1 MITQIFCSLI
11 TIFIAIIIHE
21 IAHGYIAWKLGD
33 DTAKQAGRLSFN
45 PMQHIDMFGTIILP
59 IILLCSKSGFIFGWA
74 KPIPV
79 NYSKLQNKKR
89 NIILVASAGIIANFI
104 LAVIS
109 AIMLKISVILPANP
123 FNGIMAMFWLNM
135 IFFNIFL
142 ALFNLLPIPPLDG
155 SKILLSWSNNK
166 WIKKYLNSDRG
177 GLIAIIL
184 LLFIIPAFLQSFG
197 INFNPLA
204 STMKQLTLLLSS
216 LLI

>member
-45 PMQHIDMFGTIILP
+45 PMQHIDIFGTIILP
-59 IILLCSKSGFIFGWA
+59 IILLFSKSGFIFGWA

>member
-45 PMQHIDMFGTIILP
+45 PMQHIDIFGTIILP
-59 IILLCSKSGFIFGWA
+59 IILLFSKSGFVFGWA

-155 SKILLSWSNNK
+155 SKMLLSWSNNK